1 MASDAVAL
9 GELAFSTLSTRRL
22 SWIYMLRIIV
32 PSALT
37 ACARTPLRA
46 GLRSD
51 SLTAGIRRCNSR
63 R

>member
-9 GELAFSTLSTRRL
+9 GELAFNTLSTRRL

-46 GLRSD
+46 GLTQLRHFPFILSD
-51 SLTAGIRRCNSR
+51 FST
-63 R
+63 